1 MTEWKP
7 IIQQCQ
13 LDWMRNYYSERG
25 MTFHQIEKYILNH
38 FEVYEPIQEETQ
50 KSILRHFPFLVGG
63 RRGGR
68 ESLGRQIEQQ
78 YRLAKD
84 REVSGIRNL
93 GLSIGPVYIDEAGHL
108 AESFPGSSVS
118 AIEPEGYIAPEWLE
132 RRRICRRA
140 LSCELPGEAN

>member
-7 IIQQCQ
+7 IIHQWQ
-13 LDWMRNYYSERG
+13 LDWLKNYYSERG
-25 MTFHQIEKYILNH
+25 MTFHQIEKMILNH
-38 FEVYEPIQEETQ
+38 YEVYQPIQEET
-50 KSILRHFPFLVGG
+50 KTSILRHFPFFEGG

-93 GLSIGPVYIDEAGHL
+93 GLSIGPIYIDEANNL
-108 AESFPGSSVS
+108 AESFPGHSVS
-118 AIEPEGYIAPEWLE
+118 IIEPEGYIAPEWLE

-140 LSCELPGEAN
+140 LSCELSGEAD